1 MKQHIFG
8 NFLHI
13 WFKHENLTSPNT
25 PSTPITSWD
34 LCAAVLKMTE
44 PKTMQAAPREPMS
57 NKYSHNYWARPPVS
71 WDHHGKNRRNLSHIF
86 NIIKYRQYADFR
98 ELYQD
103 IKPAVN
109 CIKQKG
115 TLMGLIS
122 GQELQLPLS
131 ISLHKPRTELAEATS
146 KIFQFHPPSLCTN
159 NFVRAIIW
167 LHELGLKTSK
177 KSH

>member
-1 MKQHIFG
+1 
-8 NFLHI
+8 
-13 WFKHENLTSPNT
+13 
-25 PSTPITSWD
+25 
-34 LCAAVLKMTE
+34 
-44 PKTMQAAPREPMS
+44 MQ
-57 NKYSHNYWARPPVS
+57 
-71 WDHHGKNRRNLSHIF
+71 G
-86 NIIKYRQYADFR
+86 
-98 ELYQD
+98 
-103 IKPAVN
+103 KPAVN

-131 ISLHKPRTELAEATS
+131 ISLHKPRTELAEATG